1 VTWGSISGRPDRRR
15 VRIRRRRWAYR
26 ILGSSSSSESKVEG
40 VSPSGTWARA
50 GGVEELEGTLRELFW
65 EKGLAE
71 GDVGC
76 RFNLDV
82 GGLGMAGVGR
92 EVNEVPHRIEVEG

>member
-1 VTWGSISGRPDRRR
+1 M
-15 VRIRRRRWAYR
+15 
-26 ILGSSSSSESKVEG
+26 
-40 VSPSGTWARA
+40 
-50 GGVEELEGTLRELFW
+50 EELEGTLRELFW

>member
-1 VTWGSISGRPDRRR
+1 M
-15 VRIRRRRWAYR
+15 
-26 ILGSSSSSESKVEG
+26 
-40 VSPSGTWARA
+40 SPSSTLARA
-50 GGVEELEGTLRELFW
+50 GGVEGLEGIVRELFW

-82 GGLGMAGVGR
+82 GGLGMTGVGR
-92 EVNEVPHRIEVEG
+92 KVNEVPHRIEVEGRKARSDCGPCP